1 MTDNEAYAAIG
12 ERAEELTKVPEIQ
25 KKMLAL
31 AKSEGKEKTENW
43 LYQMAVA
50 SLWEDAWNYG
60 KMVDEADRKSVV

>member
-31 AKSEGKEKTENW
+31 AKSEGKEKAESW

-50 SLWEDAWNYG
+50 SLWEDVWNYG
-60 KMVDEADRKSVV
+60 KMVDEANASVGI

>member
-31 AKSEGKEKTENW
+31 AKSEGKEKAESW

-60 KMVDEADRKSVV
+60 KKFTKC